1 MEILN
6 KLYNEDLN
14 YDNLN
19 TLYHKAKKLDDNITL
34 KQVKEFLKNQET
46 YQLNYKNNNKKK
58 YKPKNSDIYYS
69 YQIDLTF
76 LGKFKKRNSNYSII
90 FTAINIDSRYVY
102 AYPLKQKS
110 ADEILEKMQKFLK
123 DCDKI
128 DILTYDKGKEMN
140 Y

>member
-1 MEILN
+1 MDILN

-19 TLYHKAKKLDDNITL
+19 TLYHKAKKLDNNITL

-58 YKPKNSDIYYS
+58 YKPIYSDSYYS

-76 LGKFKKRNSNYSII
+76 LDKFKKRNSNYSII

-102 AYPLKQKS
+102 AYPLKQKL
-110 ADEILEKMQKFLK
+110 ADE
-123 DCDKI
+123 
-128 DILTYDKGKEMN
+128 Y
-140 Y
+140 